1 MKKQL
6 LAGLGI
12 LLALAML
19 YMSFDYKTKQAEAQL
34 KNQFVPNL
42 IPITDNLYELGTSTK
57 AFLKVYANEYCLQ
70 GDCIT
75 SWATGGGGGAGGGWS
90 TSTPNIISTN
100 WLSATNA
107 LVGINTSTPRAILAV
122 KGISGTT
129 TPVLLV
135 TSSTNATLLRVDGN
149 GSTTIASLG
158 TGPVYSSTGALYTN
172 GTTGTG
178 LTVQA
183 TSPTLVTPILG
194 VASGTALT
202 LSNNLWVSG
211 TLRVTG
217 SSTLA
222 TTSIPALSN
231 LTSNGFVK
239 TSGGIGLLSVD
250 TATYLTGNQTITL
263 SGDVSGSGE
272 TSITTAIGADKV
284 TEAMLKVVDTPTDED
299 ILTYESTTG
308 DFEWHTPAQLSLPT
322 YTYASSSYVH
332 LWNLQAG
339 SNITITTSSVPTI
352 AVSSTPT
359 FTTLN
364 VTATTTLAQAT
375 TTINGVNYYWPSAQA
390 VGTKILQNDGTG
402 QLSWVADQS
411 GGGGSLSGG
420 TTGFAAIWASSTA
433 VTIGTL
439 RDNGAVSGVNA
450 TSSTVSFNIQGT
462 GALNPFN
469 VASSTGNSLFQV
481 AVNGSTTV
489 ASLGTGLVRS
499 SSGSLYTD
507 TATYLTSALT
517 SLSALSGPAVHV
529 ATTSD
534 TNILISISTTT
545 ANTLTFIPS
554 WTGQLSIARGGTA
567 TSTAPANNALLVGT
581 GAEYWQTVLP
591 SCSDTTNS
599 KLLYNSTTRAF
610 SCGTDQAGGG
620 GSLSGG
626 TVGFAGIWASSTALT
641 IGTLRDNG
649 TVAGVNA
656 TSSSY
661 TFNIQGGGSVNPFNV
676 SSSTG
681 VSMFTITQTGNVGI
695 GTTTPGSAFVVGN
708 VLSVSTSTNVATI
721 LDIATSTGTSYF
733 TITGTGQLL
742 ACASC
747 RLTIPQGATPSL
759 TTVGDIGIDTSNG
772 GMFSFYAGGRENL
785 NATTTKAMLIES
797 PTASE
802 SLTMG
807 VFDVPITITRVQCLI
822 TSQVSMT
829 PSWTFSLPHGTSRG
843 TASANAMTAGQACTS
858 TTTPQNITIGGDLT
872 LGAGEVLWATSSAV
886 SNASTTLIQVFYKY
900 DN

>member
-12 LLALAML
+12 LLAFAVL
-19 YMSFDYKTKQAEAQL
+19 YVSFDYKTKQAEAQL

-149 GSTTIASLG
+149 GTTTIPSLG

-202 LSNNLWVSG
+202 LSNNLWVTG

-217 SSTLA
+217 TSTLA

-239 TSGGIGLLSVD
+239 TSGGTGLLSVD

-272 TSITTAIGADKV
+272 TSITTAIGNDKV

-322 YTYASSSYVH
+322 YTYASSSYVN
-332 LWNLQAG
+332 LWNLTAG
-339 SNITITTSSVPTI
+339 TNIVITTSSVPTI
-352 AVSSTPT
+352 AVSSTPS
-359 FTTLN
+359 FTTLTTTGN
-364 VTATTTLAQAT
+364 ASIGGALSVTATTTLTAAT
-375 TTINGVNYYWPSAQA
+375 TTINGLTYYWPAS
-390 VGTKILQNDGTG
+390 VSGTKILQNDGTG
-402 QLSWVADQS
+402 QLSWVADQT

-420 TTGFAAIWASSTA
+420 TVGFAAIWASSTS

-439 RDNGAVSGVNA
+439 LDNGTVAGVNA
-450 TSSTVSFNIQGT
+450 TSSTVSFNIQGS
-462 GALNPFN
+462 GAL
-469 VASSTGNSLFQV
+469 
-481 AVNGSTTV
+481 
-489 ASLGTGLVRS
+489 
-499 SSGSLYTD
+499 
-507 TATYLTSALT
+507 
-517 SLSALSGPAVHV
+517 
-529 ATTSD
+529 
-534 TNILISISTTT
+534 
-545 ANTLTFIPS
+545 
-554 WTGQLSIARGGTA
+554 
-567 TSTAPANNALLVGT
+567 
-581 GAEYWQTVLP
+581 
-591 SCSDTTNS
+591 
-599 KLLYNSTTRAF
+599 
-610 SCGTDQAGGG
+610 
-620 GSLSGG
+620 
-626 TVGFAGIWASSTALT
+626 
-641 IGTLRDNG
+641 
-649 TVAGVNA
+649 
-656 TSSSY
+656 
-661 TFNIQGGGSVNPFNV
+661 NPFNV

-681 VSMFTITQTGNVGI
+681 NSILHIGVNSFVGVNTSTPTFPITLVGTGNTQNIFTVATSTNQRLFVVNEGFNSGGNTIGYVGVN
-695 GTTTPGSAFVVGN
+695 TTTPYMPFLVVRPSAAGDSAQQNIVGFSYNGVSTGAMGTNAAGVRIGSVSSSNFGLFTGNSSTNGLVLTTAGLVGIASNTPIATLSVTGIAGATSPLVIASSTNTPLLTVGHNGSTTLSSLGTGCVGVSSGNLYTTSCGGSASASGTPGAIQFAGAGSTLNANDLFFFDNTNLRLGINSTTPIATLSVVGK
-708 VLSVSTSTNVATI
+708 SGSTADILNVA
-721 LDIATSTGTSYF
+721 SSSGTSIF
-733 TITGTGQLL
+733 RVI
-742 ACASC
+742 AS
-747 RLTIPQGATPSL
+747 
-759 TTVGDIGIDTSNG
+759 TTAPTLIINKG
-772 GMFSFYAGGRENL
+772 
-785 NATTTKAMLIES
+785 NATTTVQIDSTSATKGSCLKLKDADGSGFTYVVVNNGTL
-797 PTASE
+797 TAS
-802 SLTMG
+802 
-807 VFDVPITITRVQCLI
+807 
-822 TSQVSMT
+822 
-829 PSWTFSLPHGTSRG
+829 
-843 TASANAMTAGQACTS
+843 TASC
-858 TTTPQNITIGGDLT
+858 
-872 LGAGEVLWATSSAV
+872 E
-886 SNASTTLIQVFYKY
+886 
-900 DN
+900 